1 MKKTIYVLPQKPEHP
16 TCEEFAN
23 WFESNWELAAT
34 IDYIPDSLK
43 TLKAI
48 DYTQLKILMN
58 QNVRFFNAAIEL
70 CAVMIKD
77 LLRVER
83 AVATELLE
91 EGEIEKDDY
100 EIIQNVNTLDEL
112 LNSGYYCDDY
122 EDAKGEFITVLLEDH
137 LFNTRR

>member
-16 TCEEFAN
+16 TCKEYAD
-23 WFESNWELAAT
+23 WFEANWELAAT

-43 TLKAI
+43 TLRAI
-48 DYTQLKILMN
+48 DYTQLKMLMN
-58 QNVRFFNAAIEL
+58 QNLRFFDAAIKL
-70 CAVMIKD
+70 CSKMVKD
-77 LLRVER
+77 LIRVEK
-83 AVATELLE
+83 AVATELFE

-122 EDAKGEFITVLLEDH
+122 EDAKGEFITALLEDH
-137 LFNTRR
+137 LFRMHW